1 MPYCLH
7 TKQFERAT
15 RDEGFGDGLA
25 EIGGSGDDWSA
36 LYDVCN
42 LVAVGGDDHRM
53 QVMDLVDGMA
63 IRSEGELAASAEGGE
78 DGTLGGDGVLGVG
91 TACGRRRG
99 SPGRAWSLPCR
110 ADAAGCGSV
119 ARALPDRARA

>member
-1 MPYCLH
+1 MFRSL
-7 TKQFERAT
+7 RAKEFQRAA

-91 TACGRRRG
+91 TVE
-99 SPGRAWSLPCR
+99 R
-110 ADAAGCGSV
+110 ADGGVDRRVARGVFRVERMLRAAG
-119 ARALPDRARA
+119 L